1 MQVCASVGLSEA
13 PMSDAQIRGQRP
25 CQIQEGSW
33 TNEIFSDPSFG
44 LWTHVAQFD
53 TVSKDFFLWGGG
65 CSEFALPCTGSWCDS
80 NGLNVRLFAYNPV
93 HLSWRA
99 LEHPSES
106 APIGRKRSAL
116 ELAPG
121 GNHGKSYEPSWMLY
135 AYVYLVDGHGMTSTM
150 PMISG

>member
-1 MQVCASVGLSEA
+1 MCF
-13 PMSDAQIRGQRP
+13 
-25 CQIQEGSW
+25 IQEGSW
-33 TNEIFSDPSFG
+33 TNEMSSDPGFG

-65 CSEFALPCTGSWCDS
+65 CSEFALPCTGSWCNS
-80 NGLNVRLFAYNPV
+80 NGLNVRLFVYNPV

-106 APIGRKRSAL
+106 ASIGRKRSAL

-135 AYVYLVDGHGMTSTM
+135 AHVQKYCPMDIVSFKLACCRVLVTLPCRWSRDD
-150 PMISG
+150 